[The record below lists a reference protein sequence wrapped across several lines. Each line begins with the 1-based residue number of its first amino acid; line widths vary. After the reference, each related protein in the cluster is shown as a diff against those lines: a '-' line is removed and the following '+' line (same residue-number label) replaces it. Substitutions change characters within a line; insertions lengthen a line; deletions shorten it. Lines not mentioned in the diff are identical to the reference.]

1 MQRLVDLLCLCSA
14 FKWCVILRSQWRR
27 RICIEILRLRL
38 IYESFVK
45 GGHSQFFSRKKVTG
59 NTSACRP
66 YF

>member
-1 MQRLVDLLCLCSA
+1 MRSLGLLVTLS
-14 FKWCVILRSQWRR
+14 VERR
-27 RICIEILRLRL
+27 VWYFGEILRLRL

>member
-1 MQRLVDLLCLCSA
+1 MRSLGLLVTLS
-14 FKWCVILRSQWRR
+14 VERR
-27 RICIEILRLRL
+27 VWYFGEILRLRL
-38 IYESFVK
+38 IYESFIK

>member
-1 MQRLVDLLCLCSA
+1 MLLAKAWFTKRSSGVSHPEQREGSDESN
-14 FKWCVILRSQWRR
+14 
-27 RICIEILRLRL
+27 EIPCRPF